1 MSVDVDATDE
11 ATPAVTNATAVLDYL
26 TRQLVDSPDD
36 VSVEVANERGKTT
49 LNVRVAAGDLG
60 RVIGKRG
67 RTANA
72 IRTLVRSTAAVRDG
86 VEVDVEFLD

>member
-1 MSVDVDATDE
+1 VSLELDGTDAPT
-11 ATPAVTNATAVLDYL
+11 VTHATAVLEYL
-26 TRQLVDSPDD
+26 TRQLVDHPDS
-36 VSVEVANERGKTT
+36 VGVEVADERGKTT
-49 LNVRVAAGDLG
+49 LNVRVAPGDLG

-72 IRTLVRSTAAVRDG
+72 IRTVVRSTAAVRDG

>member
-1 MSVDVDATDE
+1 MSVDTDDTS
-11 ATPAVTNATAVLDYL
+11 APAAANAAAVLAYL
-26 TRQLVDSPDD
+26 TRQLVDSPDA
-36 VSVEVANERGKTT
+36 VGVEVANERGKTT
-49 LNVRVAAGDLG
+49 LNVRVGPGDLG

-72 IRTLVRSTAAVRDG
+72 IRTVVRSTAAVRDG

>member
-1 MSVDVDATDE
+1 VSVDIDDT
-11 ATPAVTNATAVLDYL
+11 ATPAVANATAVLEYL
-26 TRQLVDSPDD
+26 TRQLVDNPDQ
-36 VSVEVANERGKTT
+36 VGVEVAHDRGKTT

-72 IRTLVRSTAAVRDG
+72 IRTVVRSAAAVRDG

>member
-1 MSVDVDATDE
+1 MSVDVDDTA
-11 ATPAVTNATAVLDYL
+11 APAVANATAVLEYL
-26 TRQLVDSPDD
+26 TRQLVDHPDS
-36 VSVEVANERGKTT
+36 VAVEVAHERGKTT

-72 IRTLVRSTAAVRDG
+72 IRAVVRSTAVVRDG